1 MRHLKKRD
9 IPVGIKQ
16 TVRRTVQA
24 LYPFLLTE
32 IILPE
37 IIILSILIDILLI
50 SKIDGCLHIRLPVSA
65 PLILFTLFPDLRHG
79 QPGTL
84 QPLVHL
90 RRIHCLQRRL
100 DTGYMRQAAKT
111 VTETAGYLYRFRP
124 RIDHRLLRSVEIRK
138 QDDIRLTTYIDIDR
152 RKETAGEK
160 VIPFQ
165 LFDPVVH
172 APVFHMPQLRNALGT
187 TKSSR
192 VLQLRHILI
201 KRFDRI
207 DGIDEDAN
215 FTLTFGQYFRQRFH
229 HIISRDQT
237 ERLTIRISWLDAQF
251 GETMFLKPRIAGQDR
266 RGTDKCHLPEKE
278 KVVERCLYRLTEI
291 VILNDLL
298 AFVEQHKKVLIHI
311 DTFILHRLLYLPETF
326 GCHHDLAAAG
336 IFADMTRHLISLDT
350 AVNTQ
355 QVLMF
360 PHLPDNH
367 RHVRF
372 DDNRRTGR
380 HDLAIGSSQSGQYLV
395 QYHPCRYIFFSVAAK
410 GIRQIFPFP
419 DIQFNGTYHHI
430 IPFQIV
436 RTSGVA

>member
-1 MRHLKKRD
+1 
-9 IPVGIKQ
+9 
-16 TVRRTVQA
+16 
-24 LYPFLLTE
+24 
-32 IILPE
+32 
-37 IIILSILIDILLI
+37 
-50 SKIDGCLHIRLPVSA
+50 
-65 PLILFTLFPDLRHG
+65 
-79 QPGTL
+79 
-84 QPLVHL
+84 
-90 RRIHCLQRRL
+90 
-100 DTGYMRQAAKT
+100 MRQTAKT

-138 QDDIRLTTYIDIDR
+138 QDDIRLTTYIDIDC

-187 TKSSR
+187 AKSSR
-192 VLQLRHILI
+192 ILQLRHILI
-201 KRFDRI
+201 KRFDRL

-215 FTLTFGQYFRQRFH
+215 FTLTFGQHFRQRFH
-229 HIISRDQT
+229 HIIGRDQP
-237 ERLTIRISWLDAQF
+237 ERLAIGISRLDAQF
-251 GETMFLKPRIAGQDR
+251 GETMFFKP
-266 RGTDKCHLPEKE
+266 
-278 KVVERCLYRLTEI
+278 RLTEI

-336 IFADMTRHLISLDT
+336 TLADMTCHLISLDT

-360 PHLPDNH
+360 LHLPDDH

-372 DDNRRTGR
+372 DDNGRTVR
-380 HDLAIGSSQSGQYLV
+380 HDLAIGSSQSG
-395 QYHPCRYIFFSVAAK
+395 
-410 GIRQIFPFP
+410 
-419 DIQFNGTYHHI
+419 
-430 IPFQIV
+430 
-436 RTSGVA
+436 